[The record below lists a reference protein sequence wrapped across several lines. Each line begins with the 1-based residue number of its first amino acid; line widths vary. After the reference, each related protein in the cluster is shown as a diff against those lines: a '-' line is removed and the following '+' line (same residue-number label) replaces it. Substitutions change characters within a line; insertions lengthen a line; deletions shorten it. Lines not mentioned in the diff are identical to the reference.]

1 MAIKIFAVKEQA
13 LEAALEEVFSA
24 SSLENIIKRIKWDR
38 MATLLESCT
47 NEDLD
52 WILEEFKQRNLE
64 K

>member
-38 MATLLESCT
+38 TTTLLESCT

-52 WILEEFKQRNLE
+52 WILEAFKQRKPE
-64 K
+64 Q